1 MIRIQD
7 LLKRRWIYVL
17 KHNDNRQ
24 KSKLQPPERGPLAAS
39 PETAPPSCDVVVDGF
54 IIVIYEAIIAW
65 LRVRARAFPRL
76 SETMLLLPM
85 I

>member
-1 MIRIQD
+1 MSDIKFLNNFFEKQP
-7 LLKRRWIYVL
+7 L
-17 KHNDNRQ
+17 
-24 KSKLQPPERGPLAAS
+24 LQPPERGPLAAS